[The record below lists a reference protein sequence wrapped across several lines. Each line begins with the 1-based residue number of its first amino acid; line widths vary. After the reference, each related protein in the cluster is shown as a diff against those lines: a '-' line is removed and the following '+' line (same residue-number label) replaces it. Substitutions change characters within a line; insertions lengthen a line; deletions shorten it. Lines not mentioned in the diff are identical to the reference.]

1 MLQHHFIIIFLG
13 KFSDLHK
20 RSVMNLQGPIVERNC
35 FCLEFDTKNSFK
47 KGGRVHVIL
56 FNDRSQGRK
65 PWFVVFICF
74 HDWFQATN
82 RRPWNQGART
92 GPGACYRLLGRW
104 RGGGACPWP
113 PWVQQPPDSEPVSH
127 PPWMLR
133 SAAVWPAS
141 SSICSRT
148 WLLTVPSLSYS
159 QPLCVSWILFT
170 SPKTALTVPHLKE
183 PTLSIP
189 WSLQRPTSFSL
200 ELNL

>member
-92 GPGACYRLLGRW
+92 GPGACYRLLGRG
-104 RGGGACPWP
+104 RGVAPALGP
-113 PWVQQPPDSEPVSH
+113 PGCSSPQTLNPSPTLPGCCGVRQSGLRPLPSAPGPGCWQSPLSRILSLSVS
-127 PPWMLR
+127 PGFFSRAPKQLWQSLISR
-133 SAAVWPAS
+133 NPRFLFPGLSSAQ
-141 SSICSRT
+141 
-148 WLLTVPSLSYS
+148 LPSL
-159 QPLCVSWILFT
+159 
-170 SPKTALTVPHLKE
+170 
-183 PTLSIP
+183 
-189 WSLQRPTSFSL
+189 
-200 ELNL
+200 